1 MQKDV
6 DVNNFDLELYQ
17 QFHKQDCLINPFK
30 NIEVEKT
37 PVQFL
42 LFTDSPGWGNQHP
55 LSATQENSKDEL
67 GINRHKIQ
75 NTIKK
80 EVLQT
85 DKWKDGRYNHIN
97 FNTSRAM
104 GAYKLAHEV
113 REHGFTCQVVDNL
126 MHLDIETTKR
136 IIDKFVGE
144 ETLLIGV
151 SSTFRSFQLL
161 PMRSSLSNFDPF
173 EGFTDDEKQDYMD
186 KLFTRGDDNTRV
198 HFFSTGK
205 KGDKELGKYINDI
218 NPNVKYIIGGAFVT
232 SKYPK
237 TENNLMDYINLGFG
251 DVTLP
256 QILQHLKDG
265 GDSKHLPENK
275 FGLQVAQDGV
285 SKLDIKHSSMNWR
298 PEDNIQPGEILPL
311 EVARG
316 CIFKCNFCNFRM
328 IGKEKG
334 TYVRASELIRDEL
347 IRNYENFGITSYW
360 ITDDTFNDDNDRLEA
375 IRDII
380 QSLPFKVRLVAF
392 IRFDLVMLKKQAELI
407 RDCGLAM
414 IHAGFETINPE
425 SAKDLGK
432 GYDPMKQMEYLTE
445 LKKDLWKDIYVHSG
459 FMIGLPSDTKKTVR
473 EMLNWLRSS
482 ENPLDSYY
490 VAALSIALPDK
501 EASAP
506 PSNFAK
512 NPEEFGYEW
521 IPYTQPEIEEYM
533 QDGNFVNYK
542 NKAGLTYEDMINTR
556 NRFEY
561 SMIGHPRQYKRLL
574 ISQFQCLGIEGS
586 GLTPKELIEKVK
598 SGEFTSQDC
607 DQIDYNN
614 RQNYMKRLMSIEK
627 HTTFETMELVDA
639 DNLKRI
645 SIARNLV

>member
-1 MQKDV
+1 MHTPVDFLIFNGRSFAREQRVTDTDYKDV
-6 DVNNFDLELYQ
+6 KSNEGKAIHV
-17 QFHKQDCLINPFK
+17 
-30 NIEVEKT
+30 
-37 PVQFL
+37 
-42 LFTDSPGWGNQHP
+42 S
-55 LSATQENSKDEL
+55 
-67 GINRHKIQ
+67 
-75 NTIKK
+75 
-80 EVLQT
+80 
-85 DKWKDGRYNHIN
+85 
-97 FNTSRAM
+97 SRTL
-104 GAYKLAHEV
+104 GAYKVAYHCRLQ
-113 REHGFTCQVVDNL
+113 GFKVQVVEYVDFLNKEEYL
-126 MHLDIETTKR
+126 Q
-136 IIDKFVGE
+136 IIDKFVGPNTLAVGTSTTFLHIPLSKRKTLNVMGEFSFTSAKWLPTKTQE
-144 ETLLIGV
+144 E
-151 SSTFRSFQLL
+151 
-161 PMRSSLSNFDPF
+161 
-173 EGFTDDEKQDYMD
+173 EDDITQ
-186 KLFTRGDDNTRV
+186 
-198 HFFSTGK
+198 
-205 KGDKELGKYINDI
+205 YIKNI
-218 NPNVKYIIGGAFVT
+218 NPDCKIIVGGAMVNKK
-232 SKYPK
+232 SLQSSNIDIVASGYGEVNVPDI
-237 TENNLMDYINLGFG
+237 LMS
-251 DVTLP
+251 
-256 QILQHLKDG
+256 LK
-265 GDSKHLPENK
+265 NK
-275 FGLQVAQDGV
+275 V
-285 SKLDIKHSSMNWR
+285 DIKPHFEDIWSMHEIQTSSMTWT
-298 PEDNIQPGEILPL
+298 PEDLILSTETLPL

-459 FMIGLPSDTKKTVR
+459 FMIGLPSDTKKTVKD
-473 EMLNWLRSS
+473 MLNWLRSS

-542 NKAGLTYEDMINTR
+542 NKAGLTYEDMIKTR